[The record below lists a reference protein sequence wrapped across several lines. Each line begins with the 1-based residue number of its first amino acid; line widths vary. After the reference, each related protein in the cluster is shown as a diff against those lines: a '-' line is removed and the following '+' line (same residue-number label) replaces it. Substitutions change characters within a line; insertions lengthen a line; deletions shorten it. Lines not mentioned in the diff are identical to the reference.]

1 VSPKRAKR
9 SEGRVVGESEELMKE
24 GDILIL
30 RDCFRGARRPRPP
43 VVYAPMPRPRLLLPR
58 PPGACDTLGTG
69 LYQRAAGQTA
79 CHACLWCV
87 DDVEIIF

>member
-1 VSPKRAKR
+1 
-9 SEGRVVGESEELMKE
+9 
-24 GDILIL
+24 
-30 RDCFRGARRPRPP
+30 
-43 VVYAPMPRPRLLLPR
+43 MPRPRLLLPR